1 MKVIATL
8 VAVDLG
14 RDLVGT
20 DVLGDATGLLVDDV
34 GVAQRVEE
42 LGLAV
47 VDVTHDGD
55 DRRADDQVVLVALV
69 LTELE
74 VERLEQLAVLVLG
87 RDDLRRRS

>member
-1 MKVIATL
+1 
-8 VAVDLG
+8 
-14 RDLVGT
+14 
-20 DVLGDATGLLVDDV
+20 VLGDATGLLVDDV

-55 DRRADDQVVLVALV
+55 DRRADGEVGLVALV

-87 RDDLRRRS
+87 ETTWTT